1 MKFKTLP
8 NGMMDGFAILKKC
21 DIKTAKN
28 GSQYVDLVLADKE
41 GELPAKLW
49 DAEQGALFQSDM
61 VVKVRG
67 TVEQYNGKDQ
77 FRISQIRAAVSGDDY
92 RLEDLVPASEV
103 GGETLY
109 NMLFRKVNAFK
120 DEDFKKIICDIMEK
134 NKEKL
139 IIYPAALKLHHA
151 MVGGLMLHV
160 SAIVEMAESICKIYK
175 NVDRELLLS
184 GAILHDVAKVWEL
197 ETSRTGLAKGYSA
210 EGELVGHLVKGAM
223 YIEETAKRLGVS
235 SEKATL
241 LEHMVLSH
249 HGIPDFGSPIRPMFL
264 EAVIL
269 SSLDNLDANIFEISN
284 AVSATKTGE
293 FTDRIWALDNRKLY
307 NHGRTNNTEYSVD
320 FGDKI

>member
-1 MKFKTLP
+1 
-8 NGMMDGFAILKKC
+8 
-21 DIKTAKN
+21 
-28 GSQYVDLVLADKE
+28 
-41 GELPAKLW
+41 
-49 DAEQGALFQSDM
+49 
-61 VVKVRG
+61 
-67 TVEQYNGKDQ
+67 
-77 FRISQIRAAVSGDDY
+77 
-92 RLEDLVPASEV
+92 
-103 GGETLY
+103 
-109 NMLFRKVNAFK
+109 
-120 DEDFKKIICDIMEK
+120 MEK
-134 NKEKL
+134 NKEKM

-249 HGIPDFGSPIRPMFL
+249 HGVPDFGSPIRPMFL

>member
-49 DAEQGALFQSDM
+49 DAEQGTLFQSDM

-120 DEDFKKIICDIMEK
+120 DEDFKKIVCDIMEK
-134 NKEKL
+134 NKEKM

-210 EGELVGHLVKGAM
+210 EGELVRCV
-223 YIEETAKRLGVS
+223 
-235 SEKATL
+235 
-241 LEHMVLSH
+241 
-249 HGIPDFGSPIRPMFL
+249 
-264 EAVIL
+264 
-269 SSLDNLDANIFEISN
+269 
-284 AVSATKTGE
+284 
-293 FTDRIWALDNRKLY
+293 
-307 NHGRTNNTEYSVD
+307 
-320 FGDKI
+320 